1 MPLAGGAG
9 LGHAAGHD
17 HTTAVGAVLEPIRTL
32 QGLIGRRG
40 GARRWRRLML
50 IRFRSR
56 EAAMAVLRPLCH
68 CPGPLGMGA
77 IDRRV
82 QLLEDFEADARRLRY
97 LLHEL

>member
-1 MPLAGGAG
+1 MSAASA
-9 LGHAAGHD
+9 LGPGRE
-17 HTTAVGAVLEPIRTL
+17 G
-32 QGLIGRRG
+32 QGRRG

-77 IDRRV
+77 IDRRL
-82 QLLEDFEADARRLRY
+82 QMLEDFEVDARRLRY

>member
-1 MPLAGGAG
+1 VPLAGAAG

-32 QGLIGRRG
+32 Q
-40 GARRWRRLML
+40 
-50 IRFRSR
+50 
-56 EAAMAVLRPLCH
+56 AMAVLRPLCH

>member
-1 MPLAGGAG
+1 
-9 LGHAAGHD
+9 
-17 HTTAVGAVLEPIRTL
+17 
-32 QGLIGRRG
+32 
-40 GARRWRRLML
+40 ML

-68 CPGPLGMGA
+68 CPGPLGMWA
-77 IDRRV
+77 IDRRL